1 MILQILIDLVV
12 ILLLV
17 VTLVLGVRLQRRLN
31 CLRRDGGE
39 LTDLIATLDTAV
51 GKAEAV
57 LDQLKR
63 VTLEHGVRAGEDL
76 RKAERLRDDLAILG
90 GRAEREADRLAG
102 LIADVRTAGRNDV
115 EGPRSAVTTGAG
127 VERIGGAS
135 SNGERTGLER
145 TLRTLR

>member
-1 MILQILIDLVV
+1 MIMQILIDLVV

-17 VTLVLGVRLQRRLN
+17 VTLVLGVRLQRWLN

-51 GKAEAV
+51 GRAEAV

-63 VTLEHGVRAGEDL
+63 VTHERGVRVGEDL

-90 GRAEREADRLAG
+90 GRAEREADRLA
-102 LIADVRTAGRNDV
+102 
-115 EGPRSAVTTGAG
+115 
-127 VERIGGAS
+127 
-135 SNGERTGLER
+135 
-145 TLRTLR
+145 